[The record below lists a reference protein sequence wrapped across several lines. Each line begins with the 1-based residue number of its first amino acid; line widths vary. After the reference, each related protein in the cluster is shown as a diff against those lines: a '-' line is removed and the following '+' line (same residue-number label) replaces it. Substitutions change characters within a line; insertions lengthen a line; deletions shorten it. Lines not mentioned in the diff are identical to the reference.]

1 MKFFFVYSVLI
12 SALGIALTV
21 YDKAAAK
28 RRLHRIPERA
38 LILIAALGSALPM
51 FLTMEIIRHKTRH
64 RLFMIGLPLIFI
76 VQIVTA
82 FLILNR

>member
-28 RRLHRIPERA
+28 RRLHRIPESA